1 MVNDIKIPDFN
12 LEDSFSIDGENTPTP
27 PKKKAKAEDV
37 QPTGEET
44 GKTPAAAT
52 PAAAAAAAPG
62 ATKPKPKLL
71 FEEEEESVEIMN
83 PSAAFVKVDTKKTE
97 EPLKQKA
104 KPPEKQKPVKPA
116 KPEKPVKVKIKKE
129 RKPMKLKYIL
139 MPLVVIVLGAGAFF
153 AYTNGYVGRLV
164 SKVSNIKD
172 SFFAT
177 DSLAIV
183 DSDGTEH
190 NEDEDA
196 ENIEKAKEPE
206 KPKVSSPYENEF
218 LRKPATT
225 TQQNK
230 TTTAAKPASTSAK
243 TTTPAATTTKTTTPA
258 ATTAKTTAPAK
269 ATTTS
274 TKSTTSTNLGIP
286 GTYSI
291 QVCAW
296 QEERTAKNEVR
307 KIADNRL
314 AARVVSVNLGQRGT
328 WYRVM
333 VGSYATEDEARRDLN
348 RVMRT
353 TGYENCIV
361 REN

>member
-27 PKKKAKAEDV
+27 PKKKAKAGDE
-37 QPTGEET
+37 QPIEEGT
-44 GKTPAAAT
+44 APAT
-52 PAAAAAAAPG
+52 PTAPVTPAPG

-71 FEEEEESVEIMN
+71 FEEEEESVEILN
-83 PSAAFVKVDTKKTE
+83 PQATFVKKETKKAE
-97 EPLKQKA
+97 EPPKQKA
-104 KPPEKQKPVKPA
+104 KPPEKQKPP

-139 MPLVVIVLGAGAFF
+139 IPLVIIVLGGGGFF

-164 SKVSNIKD
+164 SKVSNIKN

-177 DSLAIV
+177 DSLAIA
-183 DSDGTEH
+183 DNGEH
-190 NEDEDA
+190 DHDNKHDDEDTA
-196 ENIEKAKEPE
+196 EKEKEKEVVE
-206 KPKVSSPYENEF
+206 ETHKVSSPYESEF

-225 TQQNK
+225 KKTETTKPAATPAKSTTSTTQAK
-230 TTTAAKPASTSAK
+230 TTTSTTPVK
-243 TTTPAATTTKTTTPA
+243 TTTPATSTRSTTT
-258 ATTAKTTAPAK
+258 
-269 ATTTS
+269 
-274 TKSTTSTNLGIP
+274 TNLGIP

-291 QVCAW
+291 QVSAW
-296 QEERTAKNEVR
+296 QEERSAKNEVR

-314 AARVVSVNLGQRGT
+314 SARVVTANLGQKGT

-333 VGSYATEDEARRDLN
+333 VGSYATEEEARRDLS

>member
-27 PKKKAKAEDV
+27 PKKKAKVEDE
-37 QPTGEET
+37 QPIEEGT
-44 GKTPAAAT
+44 DK
-52 PAAAAAAAPG
+52 AAAAAPAAASPE
-62 ATKPKPKLL
+62 ATKPKPKPKLL
-71 FEEEEESVEIMN
+71 FEEEEESVEILN
-83 PSAAFVKVDTKKTE
+83 PPATFVKLENKKAE
-97 EPLKQKA
+97 VPPPQQKA
-104 KPPEKQKPVKPA
+104 KPPKKEKPP

-139 MPLVVIVLGAGAFF
+139 IPLVIIVLGGGGFF

-164 SKVSNIKD
+164 SKVSDIKNN
-172 SFFAT
+172 FFAT
-177 DSLAIV
+177 DSLAIA
-183 DSDGTEH
+183 DNSE
-190 NEDEDA
+190 NDEDNV
-196 ENIEKAKEPE
+196 EEEEEVKEPE
-206 KPKVSSPYENEF
+206 KPKVSSPYENQF
-218 LRKPATT
+218 LRKPA
-225 TQQNK
+225 
-230 TTTAAKPASTSAK
+230 ST
-243 TTTPAATTTKTTTPA
+243 PATTTKTTTPA
-258 ATTAKTTAPAK
+258 KTTAPATTTKTTTHATPAKTTTPATTAKTTTP
-269 ATTTS
+269 
-274 TKSTTSTNLGIP
+274 TKTTTSTNLGIP

-296 QEERTAKNEVR
+296 QEEYTAKNEVR

-314 AARVVSVNLGQRGT
+314 AARVVPVNLGQRGT

>member
-27 PKKKAKAEDV
+27 PKKKTKVEDEQPVEEGTAK
-37 QPTGEET
+37 
-44 GKTPAAAT
+44 AAT
-52 PAAAAAAAPG
+52 PAAAAAAPPE
-62 ATKPKPKLL
+62 ATKQKPKPKLL
-71 FEEEEESVEIMN
+71 FEEEEESVEILN
-83 PSAAFVKVDTKKTE
+83 PPATFVKLDTKKAE

-104 KPPEKQKPVKPA
+104 KPPEKQKPA

-139 MPLVVIVLGAGAFF
+139 IPLVVIVLGGGAFF

-164 SKVSNIKD
+164 SKVSDIKN

-177 DSLAIV
+177 DSLAIA
-183 DSDGTEH
+183 DGDGH

-196 ENIEKAKEPE
+196 EEAKEQE

-225 TQQNK
+225 QQNK
-230 TTTAAKPASTSAK
+230 TTTAAKPAPTPAK
-243 TTTPAATTTKTTTPA
+243 TTTPAATTPEKTSTHAKTTTSASTPAKTTTPTKTTT
-258 ATTAKTTAPAK
+258 
-269 ATTTS
+269 TS
-274 TKSTTSTNLGIP
+274 TTYTDLGIP